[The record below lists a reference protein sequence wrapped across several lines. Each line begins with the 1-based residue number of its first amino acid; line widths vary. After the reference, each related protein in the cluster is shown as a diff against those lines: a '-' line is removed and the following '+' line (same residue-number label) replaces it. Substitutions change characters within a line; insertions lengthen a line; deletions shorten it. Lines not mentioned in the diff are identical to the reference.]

1 MSASS
6 SSGATDSSKYLSKIA
21 AIDWAPMAKRHPSR
35 LNPGQIDEAK
45 LEKIYRKMDAALQG
59 YFNEPGREGSETL
72 DSLSMQA
79 LFNFGRACHFTNSG
93 GAISENISLFLRK
106 WGALSPYQSD
116 SEGRKGILIG
126 GKWLSHGG
134 GLKAVLNSGL
144 KPNAVKVGDIV
155 VVGFPSDKDMRYG
168 RVRELNYGYAMIDI
182 GEQFPI
188 QQNMNKLLV
197 LEEQPKVIERRYP
210 EMHAFLITEPT
221 YDKFDHPDFGDGVGE
236 RTISMRNFMT
246 GFKKNFFRNRHFESQ
261 LKVYGVD
268 YTPATGGLLS
278 LSQMPVVSCGSG
290 SGREVVV
297 LNPKNSPHLNAHY
310 NHIVSFLRSQ
320 AGHLTEREIL
330 TYVKN
335 YIRNYMLFRSTEP
348 SLERMTDQL
357 VADFKRERPAQSLDY
372 EESVSYL
379 KHGTVTVKVPFI
391 PIDHF
396 IEKGIG
402 VCRHHALI
410 AAYILD
416 RLTYEEPPLLKGAVQ
431 HMRDNIFRGA
441 HVWVTFVSES
451 GTKWHID
458 TLWDRIEDFSDPVKF
473 QELALPFA
481 YGPNAMRNQL
491 RRTEHALSSYQE
503 HRRAH
508 PKPFLEPI
516 GGGAIASPF
525 MGALVRLHRLVADG
539 ASVTE
544 MRKEMKQLSEEDRI
558 NIHYHVWELHGKPI
572 DLNDK
577 DWGNTHLFDSIPIF
591 DQAVHLALKAKFN
604 GIPKDQQN
612 QIFGEVFRLAGSPH
626 SDDPIW
632 GEHHAFDDIPRLAI
646 AMAIVLQ

>member
-1 MSASS
+1 M
-6 SSGATDSSKYLSKIA
+6 
-21 AIDWAPMAKRHPSR
+21 DWAPMAKRHPSR
-35 LNPGQIDEAK
+35 SNPGQIDEAK
-45 LEKIYRKMDAALQG
+45 LERIYRKMDAALHG
-59 YFNEPGREGSETL
+59 YFNEPGREGSESL

-79 LFNFGRACHFTNSG
+79 LFNFDRACHFTNSG
-93 GAISENISLFLRK
+93 GAIGENIFLFLRK
-106 WGALSPYQSD
+106 WGALTPSQSD

-126 GKWLSHGG
+126 GRWLSHGG
-134 GLKAVLNSGL
+134 GLKAVPNPNSS
-144 KPNAVKVGDIV
+144 PNTVKVGDIV

-168 RVRELNYGYAMIDI
+168 RVKELNYGYAMIDI
-182 GEQFPI
+182 GEQYPI
-188 QQNMNKLLV
+188 QQNMKKLLV
-197 LEEQPKVIERRYP
+197 LEAQPQVIERRYP

-221 YDKFDHPDFGDGVGE
+221 YNVFDHPDFGDGVGE

-246 GFKKNFFRNRHFESQ
+246 GFKKNYLRSRQFESQ
-261 LKVYGVD
+261 LKVDGVV

-278 LSQMPVVSCGSG
+278 LSQSPVVSCGSG
-290 SGREVVV
+290 SGREVIV
-297 LNPKNSPHLNAHY
+297 LNPKNSPLLNAHY
-310 NHIVSFLRSQ
+310 NHIVAFLRSQ

-348 SLERMTDQL
+348 SLERMTAQL
-357 VADFKRERPAQSLDY
+357 VGDFKRERPAESLDY
-372 EESVSYL
+372 EESSCYPG
-379 KHGTVTVKVPFI
+379 HGNVTVKVPFI

-410 AAYILD
+410 AAYIFD
-416 RLTYEEPPLLKGAVQ
+416 RLTYEDPPLLKGAVQ

-451 GTKWHID
+451 GSKWLVD
-458 TLWDRIEDFSDPVKF
+458 TLWDTLEDFSDPQCLKI
-473 QELALPFA
+473 LALPSL

-491 RRTEHALSSYQE
+491 SRTEHALFNYQA

-516 GGGAIASPF
+516 GGGAMANPF

-558 NIHYHVWELHGKPI
+558 NIHYHVWELHGKPN
-572 DLNDK
+572 DPNDK
-577 DWGNTHLFDSIPIF
+577 DWGNTHLFDSILIF
-591 DQAVHLALKAKFN
+591 DQAVQLALKAKFN
-604 GIPKDQQN
+604 GIPQDQQN

-632 GEHHAFDDIPRLAI
+632 GEHHAFDDIPRLAT